1 MLVAP
6 SQCWIIARQVSAASR
21 PSALRHQGGVGAVSQ
36 SPAWLGPSVGQSRAP
51 GTAPRTVLPPSPF
64 RHFLPSPCAVDKE
77 TRTPPRL
84 SFSQARVKM
93 ADIQVRVRS
102 GKRYPAPSLGVNSEH
117 PRFPGDSFGR
127 QHVFLRFSIVFLYSY
142 KCMGWVVFWRPWALR
157 VIYAE

>member
-1 MLVAP
+1 MLDYRETSVRGFAP
-6 SQCWIIARQVSAASR
+6 VCPSPSRRRRCSLPIACLVRAVRRSESC
-21 PSALRHQGGVGAVSQ
+21 PRH
-36 SPAWLGPSVGQSRAP
+36 R
-51 GTAPRTVLPPSPF
+51 PRTVLPPSPF

-84 SFSQARVKM
+84 SFSQAPVKM

-127 QHVFLRFSIVFLYSY
+127 QRVFLRFSIVFLYSY